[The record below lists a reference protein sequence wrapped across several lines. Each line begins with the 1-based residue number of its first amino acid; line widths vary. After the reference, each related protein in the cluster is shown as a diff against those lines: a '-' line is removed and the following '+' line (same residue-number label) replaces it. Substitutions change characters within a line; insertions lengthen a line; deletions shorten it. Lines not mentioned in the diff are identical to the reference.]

1 MTELLDAQIRVMEPS
16 RKNLGTLMSAGGH
29 PARTSEDAAPRPWTI
44 VIAEDHQLFRQL
56 VRRFLEGAA
65 DFQVIGEAR
74 DGLELLALL
83 ETCRP
88 HLVIMDITMPRLPG
102 IEATRRLKAAHPDI
116 KVLVLTMHRNRE
128 YCEQALEAGAN
139 GYLLK
144 EDTDTDLIGA
154 IRQVLAGG
162 RFVSPLLTP
171 F

>member
-1 MTELLDAQIRVMEPS
+1 
-16 RKNLGTLMSAGGH
+16 
-29 PARTSEDAAPRPWTI
+29 
-44 VIAEDHQLFRQL
+44 
-56 VRRFLEGAA
+56 
-65 DFQVIGEAR
+65 
-74 DGLELLALL
+74 
-83 ETCRP
+83 
-88 HLVIMDITMPRLPG
+88 MPRLPG